1 MVWCFGY
8 RTRNLF
14 FIFCQK
20 LIMIR
25 ENSRSKGNSN
35 SIGKGSEGK
44 RRKQLES
51 RIGMNYSRHLLGSSH
66 PIDRFLSYFK
76 DDAILHEE
84 KSRGI
89 SRLVFQLQLLE
100 LRRSNEKRS
109 KFYFIPIPNDRS
121 LLSNFFFTISCTI
134 LFFPGIFFMDLKK
147 II

>member
-1 MVWCFGY
+1 
-8 RTRNLF
+8 
-14 FIFCQK
+14 
-20 LIMIR
+20 MIR

-66 PIDRFLSYFK
+66 PIGRFLSYFK

-89 SRLVFQLQLLE
+89 SRPAGISVTVTRTE
-100 LRRSNEKRS
+100 
-109 KFYFIPIPNDRS
+109 
-121 LLSNFFFTISCTI
+121 TIE
-134 LFFPGIFFMDLKK
+134 
-147 II
+147 